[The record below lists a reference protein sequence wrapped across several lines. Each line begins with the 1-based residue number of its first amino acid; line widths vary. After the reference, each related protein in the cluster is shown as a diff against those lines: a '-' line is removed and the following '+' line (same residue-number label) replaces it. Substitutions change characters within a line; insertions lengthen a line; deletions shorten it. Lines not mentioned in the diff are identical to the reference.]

1 MENFFY
7 TVTPELKEK
16 LENLKKLHDSVTLT
30 LITPKDEVKAQWEAT
45 LNRITHSILVNG
57 THTSKTSVIRILRPN
72 KTKRNSAEEKL
83 VAAYKQ
89 AYDHARQTW
98 YASDNR
104 LNEESL
110 RAIIRFFV
118 TPQLSTTHDKLEHML
133 SFVQIP
139 SEHPIVQASLCHA
152 LIQINKPFNDG
163 NQHLATI
170 IPYIFLYK
178 HGYFFRNMLDLEE
191 YKIQNKQTYED
202 CLKTI
207 KESNNLSGIIEF
219 YTNAILK
226 QTEQI
231 QTKLQEKKF
240 DTEQS
245 DSFFH
250 LTDRQKQILALFD
263 EPGLRLT
270 NRKVQELFDVSQI
283 TASRDLAKLAELNL
297 LFSSGKGRSV
307 FYTKI

>member
-16 LENLKKLHDSVTLT
+16 LENIKTLHDSVTLA
-30 LITPKDEVKAQWEAT
+30 IISPKDEVKAQWEAII
-45 LNRITHSILVNG
+45 NRITHSILVNG
-57 THTSKTSVIRILRPN
+57 THTSKAAVIRILRPN
-72 KTKRNSAEEKL
+72 KTKKNTVEEKL
-83 VAAYKQ
+83 ACGYKQ
-89 AYDHARQTW
+89 AYDYARQNW
-98 YASDNR
+98 YASDKR
-104 LNEESL
+104 INEEGL
-110 RAIIRFFV
+110 RTILKFFAAPDLSV
-118 TPQLSTTHDKLEHML
+118 TKEKVEHTL

-152 LIQINKPFNDG
+152 LVQINKPYNEG
-163 NQHLATI
+163 SQHLATV

-178 HGYFFRNMLDLEE
+178 HGYFFRNMLDIEE
-191 YKIQNKQTYED
+191 YKIENRQTYED
-202 CLKTI
+202 CLKKI
-207 KESNNLSGIIEF
+207 KNTNNLSEIIEF
-219 YTNAILK
+219 YTNAILRQAEK
-226 QTEQI
+226 I
-231 QTKLQEKKF
+231 QGKLQEKKF
-240 DTEQS
+240 ETEQAE
-245 DSFFH
+245 SFFH